1 MIILKYRVELLLFL
15 TLFFIIF
22 PLSVLAEEVTP
33 VDAVK
38 PIDKKVLPV
47 NTPAKDR
54 QGDNSNND
62 QNNTASPVAP
72 VIPSSSASADQQQ
85 TATKASS
92 TATPETALS
101 ATDPMKAKPS
111 ADLKMNTMTPKMAV
125 KLEDPTRISDSFQ
138 SALKR
143 LGPQVTD
150 TPGATT
156 PAAVTVLP
164 DIELAGIIDGYGKER
179 TALIK
184 LGKKTHMVREGYT
197 FTEIKGNVVLEIY
210 VEKIELCE
218 IKLNVSP
225 PNQLL
230 ILR

>member
-1 MIILKYRVELLLFL
+1 MMVFKYRVELVFLPLL
-15 TLFFIIF
+15 IVIF
-22 PLSVLAEEVTP
+22 PLSVVAEEVAP
-33 VDAVK
+33 VQAVK

-47 NTPAKDR
+47 NIPAKDV
-54 QGDNSNND
+54 QIGDSKNALPSPKSSG
-62 QNNTASPVAP
+62 TAPQETP
-72 VIPSSSASADQQQ
+72 
-85 TATKASS
+85 ASS
-92 TATPETALS
+92 TPLS
-101 ATDPMKAKPS
+101 TSDPMKPKPV
-111 ADLKMNTMTPKMAV
+111 ADLKMKTMTPKMAV

-143 LGPQVTD
+143 LGPQTADVT
-150 TPGATT
+150 GATT

-164 DIELAGIIDGYGKER
+164 DIELAAIIDGYGKER

>member
-1 MIILKYRVELLLFL
+1 MKIFKYSVGIVFLPLFIILSF
-15 TLFFIIF
+15 
-22 PLSVLAEEVTP
+22 SVFAEEAPP
-33 VDAVK
+33 VQAVN
-38 PIDKKVLPV
+38 PINKKVLPADNPTKKIPSKPSINEQGTPALPAEK
-47 NTPAKDR
+47 NTPE
-54 QGDNSNND
+54 
-62 QNNTASPVAP
+62 
-72 VIPSSSASADQQQ
+72 PSSTSPSMSPPI
-85 TATKASS
+85 TANSGQ
-92 TATPETALS
+92 
-101 ATDPMKAKPS
+101 MKAKPLS
-111 ADLKMNTMTPKMAV
+111 DLNMKTGASGMTK

-143 LGPQVTD
+143 LGPQTAD
-150 TPGATT
+150 ATSTTT

-164 DIELAGIIDGYGKER
+164 DIELAAIIDGYGKER

>member
-1 MIILKYRVELLLFL
+1 MMVIKYKVKLVFL
-15 TLFFIIF
+15 PMLIVIF
-22 PLSVLAEEVTP
+22 PCSVFAEDVSAAQ
-33 VDAVK
+33 AVK
-38 PIDKKVLPV
+38 PIDKKILPV
-47 NTPAKDR
+47 TAPANPPVITPA
-54 QGDNSNND
+54 
-62 QNNTASPVAP
+62 A
-72 VIPSSSASADQQQ
+72 QQQ
-85 TATKASS
+85 AGSQVS
-92 TATPETALS
+92 PSATPMTPLVS
-101 ATDPMKAKPS
+101 DPMKTKSLANS
-111 ADLKMNTMTPKMAV
+111 GMSTMPPKMAV

-143 LGPQVTD
+143 LGPQTAD
-150 TPGATT
+150 ATGTTT

-164 DIELAGIIDGYGKER
+164 DIELAAIIDGYGKER